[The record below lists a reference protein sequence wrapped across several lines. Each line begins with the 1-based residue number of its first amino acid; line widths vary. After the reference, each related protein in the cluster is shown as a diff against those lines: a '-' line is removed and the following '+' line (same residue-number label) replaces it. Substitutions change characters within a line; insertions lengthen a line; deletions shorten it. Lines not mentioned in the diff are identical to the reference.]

1 LPNGSPFVNYDIY
14 HNLVDQ
20 YVLNVYNCKKIG
32 RNKFENYISTEWY
45 VPLENRITLLRGDS
59 GYGKTEESRNYTL
72 E

>member
-1 LPNGSPFVNYDIY
+1 
-14 HNLVDQ
+14 
-20 YVLNVYNCKKIG
+20 VYNCKKIG